1 MTGSF
6 PLERLR
12 GGRGKRKQCYY
23 NNRPPS
29 INTLSPEKISLLL
42 TMNKPDNSFNSKIV
56 RGSDPSALTK
66 IVGDSEAVNQDLSG
80 LHLQPI
86 VSPKVPTRETS
97 HLLMFNRN
105 LPLKVHLWGPRGN
118 TVLPKN
124 GILQRES
131 NSLVF

>member
-1 MTGSF
+1 
-6 PLERLR
+6 
-12 GGRGKRKQCYY
+12 
-23 NNRPPS
+23 
-29 INTLSPEKISLLL
+29 
-42 TMNKPDNSFNSKIV
+42 MNKPDNSFNRKIV
-56 RGSDPSALTK
+56 RGSDPSTLTK
-66 IVGDSEAVNQDLSG
+66 IVRDSEAINQDLSG
-80 LHLQPI
+80 LHQQPI
-86 VSPKVPTRETS
+86 VFPKVPTRETS